1 MPEDHEAALLA
12 AYEEA
17 LAAGLPTLLDEE
29 ALAALGPEAAARLSD
44 DLATLKLLKGRWPR
58 GRVASPAPISPVPGV
73 PAQVGRFRIMCEL
86 GRGGH
91 GVVLL
96 AFDPALKRQ
105 VALKVPRPEMLLT
118 REMRQRFLHEA
129 QTAAGLDHPGI
140 VPVHEAGE
148 AGPICYIVS
157 AYCSGSALN
166 KWLQEQRGPVAPRTA
181 AALAAELA
189 EAVAYTHG
197 RGILHR
203 DLKPANVL
211 LAPRAESKEDPG
223 PSDLPF
229 VPKLTDFGLAKCLE
243 ANLIETRT
251 SVLLGTPLYMAP
263 EQADGRL
270 AEVGS
275 ATDVYGLGTI
285 LYEMLTGRTLFTGI
299 SVAAVLDQVRTQEPP
314 PLRRLRPDVP
324 AELAVICHKCLQK
337 EPSQRYASA
346 GELASDLRAWLNE
359 EPIAARLPGP
369 VARLNVWSLRR
380 ERIRDAGLL
389 AIAINAVNC
398 IYIISW
404 IVFLLFGIGSQLH
417 SLPRAIV
424 QGLLVAGLINVP
436 LVGIGL
442 KTLAARRWA
451 LWAGLGMSLVALAS
465 LLIAVLVPATDPI
478 QRDFAE
484 TWNLFLLF
492 IMLWFTQALAYGLA
506 LRAFYHLRRERGHG
520 TPDPSSCSATLPA
533 ST

>member
-1 MPEDHEAALLA
+1 
-12 AYEEA
+12 
-17 LAAGLPTLLDEE
+17 LPRCR
-29 ALAALGPEAAARLSD
+29 ANR
-44 DLATLKLLKGRWPR
+44 
-58 GRVASPAPISPVPGV
+58 
-73 PAQVGRFRIMCEL
+73 RI
-86 GRGGH
+86 
-91 GVVLL
+91 
-96 AFDPALKRQ
+96 
-105 VALKVPRPEMLLT
+105 T
-118 REMRQRFLHEA
+118 
-129 QTAAGLDHPGI
+129 
-140 VPVHEAGE
+140 
-148 AGPICYIVS
+148 VS
-157 AYCSGSALN
+157 AVEAHAFGS
-166 KWLQEQRGPVAPRTA
+166 
-181 AALAAELA
+181 
-189 EAVAYTHG
+189 EA
-197 RGILHR
+197 
-203 DLKPANVL
+203 
-211 LAPRAESKEDPG
+211 
-223 PSDLPF
+223 
-229 VPKLTDFGLAKCLE
+229 
-243 ANLIETRT
+243 IE
-251 SVLLGTPLYMAP
+251 
-263 EQADGRL
+263 
-270 AEVGS
+270 
-275 ATDVYGLGTI
+275 
-285 LYEMLTGRTLFTGI
+285 
-299 SVAAVLDQVRTQEPP
+299 
-314 PLRRLRPDVP
+314 